1 MKKNEVTEA
10 LAVRM
15 AQRKSERKNKPLTL
29 PADWLKAVDNLDYNE
44 RGYVFDVAVNGW
56 YLGVCEKYF
65 KKYLSDTK
73 RAILGALKDGGML
86 AADRASNLV
95 QMKTFPYAN

>member
-44 RGYVFDVAVNGW
+44 RGYVFDIAVNGW
-56 YLGVCEKYF
+56 YLGVSE
-65 KKYLSDTK
+65 
-73 RAILGALKDGGML
+73 
-86 AADRASNLV
+86 
-95 QMKTFPYAN
+95 